1 VEARG
6 GAEPIEPAT
15 VSEAQVHLVGA
26 ARIPSRSVVTAENRN
41 LSEKQP
47 MLFEPD
53 DTWLAE
59 SRLQVE
65 DSLLDLDETGQ
76 VSLVIHNPTG
86 ESLRLD
92 AGDSIGV
99 ATACLDPDQPE
110 GAVSEIASMEEV
122 SDVSWLGP
130 RARRRRRRKPRQSG
144 RQAGER
150 LPETDQDGT
159 RVTRGRVKK
168 RRRVL

>member
-1 VEARG
+1 
-6 GAEPIEPAT
+6 
-15 VSEAQVHLVGA
+15 
-26 ARIPSRSVVTAENRN
+26 VVTAENRN

-122 SDVSWLGP
+122 SDVQVNLCIQN
-130 RARRRRRRKPRQSG
+130 ALLLAKPG
-144 RQAGER
+144 RES
-150 LPETDQDGT
+150 
-159 RVTRGRVKK
+159 
-168 RRRVL
+168 